1 MFYILIVFLMN
12 IYKVNVNRKRS
23 AELRWAVKD
32 YIL

>member
-12 IYKVNVNRKRS
+12 IYKVNVNRKWS
-23 AELRWAVKD
+23 VELRWAVKD